1 MTIFDFNDIHSHT
14 PGNGRV
20 LSVDITDPCD
30 IARIVPE
37 QYFTV
42 GVHPWHAD
50 RLFDQDLFE
59 RLIGS
64 PYCVGIGECGID
76 LRRGP
81 EIRIQECV
89 LRRQLDMAQTS
100 GLPVVLHIVGA
111 VDRLLALRK
120 EYGQDMT
127 WIVHGFRGKAATAR
141 QLCDAGIHISLGKKY
156 QSDIV
161 DSIATEFIHRE
172 TD

>member
-1 MTIFDFNDIHSHT
+1 MA
-14 PGNGRV
+14 
-20 LSVDITDPCD
+20 C
-30 IARIVPE
+30 
-37 QYFTV
+37 
-42 GVHPWHAD
+42 D

-100 GLPVVLHIVGA
+100 GLPVVLHMRGSGRPFARITQGIWA
-111 VDRLLALRK
+111 R
-120 EYGQDMT
+120 YDMDCT
-127 WIVHGFRGKAATAR
+127 WV
-141 QLCDAGIHISLGKKY
+141 SW
-156 QSDIV
+156 
-161 DSIATEFIHRE
+161 
-172 TD
+172 

>member
-89 LRRQLDMAQTS
+89 LRRQLDSCAPHRGS
-100 GLPVVLHIVGA
+100 GRPFARITQGIWA
-111 VDRLLALRK
+111 R
-120 EYGQDMT
+120 YDMDCT
-127 WIVHGFRGKAATAR
+127 WV
-141 QLCDAGIHISLGKKY
+141 SW
-156 QSDIV
+156 
-161 DSIATEFIHRE
+161 
-172 TD
+172 